1 MTYWIAIAISILI
14 SLRISHKKKQVF
26 TKQGSKIH
34 ISTKALNRSAWISLS
49 ALGPMLVSAFRY
61 GLGTDYFYTYIPQFK
76 VIAGGGRSYYEIGF
90 YLLNEAIALFTQNGQ
105 WLIIITSILFI
116 GIVYYQV
123 FELCDNYAFS
133 LLIFYLSYN
142 YFVSLNNIR
151 QSLASA
157 ILLLA
162 LACLLEER
170 RIMFVLFVILAGTMH
185 QVAFVFLIF
194 ILIEKVCLTAY
205 VYSLLSVIAIAL
217 GKVILPRLINFLA
230 LHIPR
235 LALYYRLPELQKYTE
250 ETIGGLFILANIFC
264 MLVLVYLEWKYSSNN
279 EFRQPIYRREWE
291 MAKMNQ
297 CIILCICA
305 IDGLV
310 PATYRLVRIFTFVQF
325 ILIPN
330 AIYRLEKKTLNRNII
345 LFGIVCIFGI
355 MFIRNLLT
363 GVEEVFPYVSIF
375 QI

>member
-1 MTYWIAIAISILI
+1 MTYLIAIAISILI
-14 SLRISHKKKQVF
+14 SMRISHKKIQVL

-34 ISTKALNRSAWISLS
+34 ISTKALNRSAWIFLS

-90 YLLNEAIALFTQNGQ
+90 YLLNKAIALFTKNGQ

-162 LACLLEER
+162 MGFLMKERKLL
-170 RIMFVLFVILAGTMH
+170 FVLFVILAGSMH

-194 ILIEKVCLTAY
+194 IIIDKIYLTAY
-205 VYSLLSVIAIAL
+205 MYSILSVIAIAL
-217 GKVILPRLINFLA
+217 GKIIIPRLIRL
-230 LHIPR
+230 LMPHIPR
-235 LALYYRLPELQKYTE
+235 LALYYSAPELQKYTE
-250 ETIGGLFILANIFC
+250 ETIGRLFIIANLFC
-264 MLVLVYLEWKYSSNN
+264 MLILVYLEWAYNPNN
-279 EFRQPIYRREWE
+279 VFSESTHKREWE
-291 MAKMNQ
+291 ITKLNQ

-305 IDGLV
+305 IDGLI
-310 PATYRLVRIFTFVQF
+310 PAAYRMVRIFTFVQF

-375 QI
+375 